1 MFRKNKQ
8 QQQPSFFNSDFL
20 MPGKMREQLYAS
32 WAHTFRVMVFARI
45 PEERFAVLY
54 SEKESRPNAPI
65 NVLVGGDMLKDGF
78 GWSDEVLEQHLQF
91 DLQTRYALGLDDL
104 SQSVP
109 TLRTFQ
115 NHRRRVR
122 EHAQASGENLY
133 EVVFQAVTDEHLQQ
147 LQLKTGWQRMDS
159 TQLLSN
165 IAQVSRLELVL
176 RVLQRGVA
184 GLPAARQAI
193 WRQEEADYLGKQ
205 PRHICYRLKNEE
217 VPGYLQKTGEL
228 LAALLTELVAEAE
241 ASQARELVARV
252 LREQY
257 QIEAGEKVVVR
268 APQEVSAASLQS
280 PHDPEATY
288 REKNGERYRGNVVN
302 VSETCDPENQVQLI
316 TSVQTASNNTDDSQL
331 LAQSL
336 NEQAERGHK
345 VEKATVDGG
354 YTGPVAEA
362 ACAEHGTEL
371 HPSRLRGGKAQA
383 NKWGW
388 ESYSW
393 QLTEEGVPEQVGCRQ
408 GQVAVLEPAQKEGRW
423 LARFESAGC
432 ATCPFFDKQ
441 CRVQPRQ
448 RSGPTL
454 NVTARAIQVA
464 LLRQRV
470 TAANNG
476 VRAAVEATIR
486 SLKHPFAAD
495 KLPVRGL
502 IRAQMVVCGSALLV
516 NVHRLCHFFQEQAV
530 LLMGETV
537 PVAQHTPNQGDAKK
551 QAVSARSDRA
561 PVSLILPLFVPLIFH
576 LMTICRRFRAIFQ
589 RRSALMTLPL
599 IMTMPQPHAG

>member
-1 MFRKNKQ
+1 VFRENK

-20 MPGKMREQLYAS
+20 MPSKMREQLYAS
-32 WAHTFRVMVFARI
+32 WAHTFRVLVFAQI
-45 PEERFAVLY
+45 PEECFAVLY

-78 GWSDEVLEQHLQF
+78 GWTDEVLERHLQF

-104 SQSVP
+104 SQNVP

-122 EHAQASGENLY
+122 KHTEAGGENLY
-133 EVVFQAVTDEHLQQ
+133 EVVFQAVTDEQLQQ

-176 RVLQRGVA
+176 RVLQRGVT
-184 GLPAARQAI
+184 GLPAGRQAI
-193 WRQEEADYLGKQ
+193 WRQEQADYLGKQ
-205 PRHICYRLKNEE
+205 PRHICYRLQNEE

-228 LAALLTELVAEAE
+228 LVALLAELATEPEA
-241 ASQARELVARV
+241 APVRALVARV

-257 QIEAGEKVVVR
+257 QIEDGEKVVVR
-268 APQEVSAASLQS
+268 APEEVAAASLQS
-280 PHDPEATY
+280 PDDPEATY
-288 REKNGERYRGNVVN
+288 REKNGERYRGYVVN
-302 VSETCDPENQVQLI
+302 VSETCDPENPVQLI

-331 LAQSL
+331 LAQAL
-336 NEQAERGHK
+336 DEQANRGHQ
-345 VEKATVDGG
+345 VEKVTADGG

-362 ACAEHGTEL
+362 ACAEHGAEL
-371 HPSRLRGGKAQA
+371 HPSRLRGGRSQG

-388 ESYSW
+388 ESYRW
-393 QLTEEGVPEQVGCRQ
+393 QLTEAGIPEQVSCRQ

-432 ATCPFFDKQ
+432 ATCPFFEKQ
-441 CRVQPRQ
+441 CRVTPRQ

-454 NVTARAIQVA
+454 NVTTRAIQVA
-464 LLRQRV
+464 VLRQRI

-486 SLKHPFAAD
+486 SVKHPFAAG

-502 IRAQMVVCGSALLV
+502 VRAQMVVCGSALLV
-516 NVHRLCHFFQEQAV
+516 NVHRLSHFFQEQAV
-530 LLMGETV
+530 MAT
-537 PVAQHTPNQGDAKK
+537 GDNA
-551 QAVSARSDRA
+551 AVSLVWA
-561 PVSLILPLFVPLIFH
+561 LFMPLIVY
-576 LMTICRRFRAIFQ
+576 LMTIYRRFHAIFE
-589 RRSALMTLPL
+589 RRSAFMTLSL
-599 IMTMPQPHAG
+599 IVTVPHPHAG